1 MKALIVSL
9 FLFAAQHVVLALGLD
24 TRTSIAMARVSRS
37 GALRVLVGHG
47 CNAPI
52 DFSGSLLREVNS
64 AAQLRDQS
72 YSSVINTPVQ

>member
-1 MKALIVSL
+1 
-9 FLFAAQHVVLALGLD
+9 
-24 TRTSIAMARVSRS
+24 MARVSRS